1 MLTTYEK
8 SVYLDIFNESMNVRM
23 LGESFPLHGRAERI
37 KKFKWL
43 VFAELEHLCSRMKFE
58 SLQTS
63 DIRKSIEHVSTAA
76 GVSFGQAQKAINV
89 LLKYHYFLHD
99 AESGAGAELDCPL
112 DGLVLRELGVRISL
126 QRLEREEYVD
136 IQEKIAGLVSRRVDF
151 DRRWDEQRLKDEGLL
166 SPG

>member
-112 DGLVLRELGVRISL
+112 DSVVFRELGERISL
-126 QRLEREEYVD
+126 SDLGRDQYIA
-136 IQEKIAGLVSRRVDF
+136 IQEKIAGVSTRRIDF
-151 DRRWDEQRLKDEGLL
+151 DRRWDEQQLKDEGLL
-166 SPG
+166 ARG